1 MDRNDCCCRGP
12 AIRCVHICSLAV
24 GAKTDSAGP
33 QGDANIHQA
42 GAIRGQDRHGSQFLW
57 RGSFDSA
64 STCACAC
71 GIPARSRD
79 LRSSQFERFF
89 GPNER
94 GAKGE
99 DLERQRVQ
107 MEQRQ
112 REEAV
117 QRERDEAEK
126 RRQQDE
132 IDKTRQDADNRQRE
146 IEQQRRR
153 LAEDEQA
160 KKKSLDEQRYIGPS
174 SGTLTW
180 EGQVNGLQL
189 VEIENGSANVG
200 TVTGNL
206 PGVACLIQPANSKG
220 VIIADPP
227 RPANGFQRLVFRVQG
242 KGHVAVRFSW
252 VVQQAR

>member
-1 MDRNDCCCRGP
+1 VTLTSTRP
-12 AIRCVHICSLAV
+12 EQSE
-24 GAKTDSAGP
+24 AKTDTAANSSGVAPSIQPRPVPALAVSRLDPATSAHR
-33 QGDANIHQA
+33 NLN
-42 GAIRGQDRHGSQFLW
+42 GSLVRTNEEQKALEQQ
-57 RGSFDSA
+57 RREIDSQ
-64 STCACAC
+64 
-71 GIPARSRD
+71 R
-79 LRSSQFERFF
+79 
-89 GPNER
+89 
-94 GAKGE
+94 E